1 MPRKSVKI
9 QAKADTTNEKRI
21 LIDSLELLR
30 GNTPHKSENKGQNTA
45 SGTPIPQYT
54 TEISVLR
61 QEVKKL
67 QSANILLENDLK
79 NMEQKALEAIA
90 ESGHL
95 RHQLDMARDNSSA
108 NQNRYYEE
116 ERQALLSELRHS
128 RYTHQMLSEAVTES
142 QNEITRLTRTLEK
155 LTFKLLVA

>member
-9 QAKADTTNEKRI
+9 QTKTDTTNEKRI

-30 GNTPHKSENKGQNTA
+30 GNTPHKSENTRESDNRSTLNQ
-45 SGTPIPQYT
+45 QYT
-54 TEISVLR
+54 AKITILQ
-61 QEVKKL
+61 QEAKKL
-67 QSANILLENDLK
+67 KSANILLESDLK
-79 NMEQKALEAIA
+79 SMEQKALEAIS
-90 ESGHL
+90 ESGRL

-128 RYTHQMLSEAVTES
+128 RYTHQMLTEALTES
-142 QNEITRLTRTLEK
+142 QNEITRLTRDLEK
-155 LTFKLLVA
+155 LTFKFLIA